1 MHEEKASLTTTG
13 IGRTVRTHHPAVRP
27 LPHPWHAWLTLSND
41 PDNTTPAGW
50 DELHRTIWQELGL
63 PFADALFLRSYNTLL
78 PDQVDLHGRPELLAA
93 HPHDSIH
100 TWGDYMFARTRG
112 FDRSDAEAALA
123 WMERIGFRPRVWV
136 DHSQFTGNMLH
147 LHRTGSIPEFRDA
160 SGHVYPNPLYTLD
173 LVHAAGVRYL
183 WDGTVTPVLG
193 QDLPLSDLTYT
204 LEHAGDRRV
213 GLAQYARRRVRAGL
227 RPGTVPSARDANR
240 AYRRHRFPDG
250 RTLYIFQRHGQWPLA
265 DIDGLGTLLAPERM
279 NALVRR
285 GGVCI
290 AYTHLGKRPAARMAD
305 AVHVPPH
312 TRRALEH
319 VATLHRQGRLMVS
332 GTARLLDHLV
342 IRDHIQVDT
351 PERTIRFT
359 ADGIAFDR
367 LGAAELAGH
376 AFTFNLPARPPWK
389 VVGTEGVLAPRLEEH
404 GRKTFT
410 LHFDGA

>member
-1 MHEEKASLTTTG
+1 MHEGNPQLTHTG
-13 IGRTVRTHHPAVRP
+13 TGRTARTRHPAVRP
-27 LPHPWHAWLTLSND
+27 LPHPWRAWLTISND

-50 DELHRTIWQELGL
+50 AELHRIIWEELRL
-63 PFADALFLRSYNTLL
+63 PFADALFLRSFNTLL
-78 PDQVDLHGRPELLAA
+78 PDQVDLHRHPDILAA
-93 HPHDSIH
+93 HPHDGLH

-112 FDRSDAEAALA
+112 FDRSDAEEGLA
-123 WMERIGFRPRVWV
+123 SLRRIGFRPRVWV

-160 SGHVYPNPLYTLD
+160 SGHVYANPLYTLD

-193 QDLPLSDLTYT
+193 QDIPMGDLQWT
-204 LEHAGDRRV
+204 LESAGDRRT
-213 GLAQYARRRVRAGL
+213 GLALYARRRIRAGL
-227 RPGTVPSARDANR
+227 RPGTVAPASDANR

-250 RTLYIFQRHGQWPLA
+250 RSFYIFQRHGQWPLA
-265 DIDGLGTLLAPERM
+265 DIDGLGELLAPARM
-279 NALVRR
+279 DALVRR

-290 AYTHLGKRPAARMAD
+290 AYTHLGKRPAARMGD
-305 AVHVPPH
+305 PVHVPPA

-319 VATLHRQGRLMVS
+319 AAALHRQGRLMIS

-342 IRDHIQVDT
+342 IRDHIAVDAAQ
-351 PERTIRFT
+351 RTLRFA

-376 AFTFNLPARPPWK
+376 AFTFDLTADPRWT
-389 VVGTEGVLAPRLEEH
+389 VVGSDGALNPRVETH
-404 GRKTFT
+404 GRKAFT
-410 LHFDGA
+410 LHFEGA